1 MKVELRELDVSTIIT
16 ALASLDYNELKRV
29 ETEAKYR
36 KLGHFRV
43 GTKVSFLS
51 NKGGGLIKGK
61 IDKINPKTYGIKT
74 EGQGNWKVSKGLVEL
89 EG

>member
-1 MKVELRELDVSTIIT
+1 MKVELRELDVSTILT

-29 ETEAKYR
+29 EDEAKYR

-43 GTKVSFLS
+43 GKKVSFLS

-74 EGQGNWKVSKGLVEL
+74 EGQGNWKVSKGLIEL
-89 EG
+89 EV